1 MHETQLSL
9 RVHLTEFR
17 EGMFNEQL
25 NHIEEV
31 QFLHS
36 CDIISE
42 EVYIDYN
49 LFYLRRVTSRI
60 CPS

>member
-49 LFYLRRVTSRI
+49 L
-60 CPS
+60 